1 MSKTRHS
8 AKPQDRAI
16 TSEEAELWE
25 QATRSLARLKS
36 KPRVSRAEPVAAT
49 SAGAPVSRRGA
60 NAVTPAKMRAVVAL
74 AAAPVA
80 ELDRR
85 QARRI
90 AAGKIELDGSID
102 LHGLRQAE
110 AHARLRA
117 FLSRAYAQGL
127 KTVLVITGK
136 GVAGEHGPTS
146 LELEA
151 SPRGVL
157 RRSVPLWLARED
169 LSQIVASYGAAG
181 SRHGGSGAFYV
192 RLRKSP
198 HST

>member
-1 MSKTRHS
+1 KLS
-8 AKPQDRAI
+8 
-16 TSEEAELWE
+16 
-25 QATRSLARLKS
+25 
-36 KPRVSRAEPVAAT
+36 
-49 SAGAPVSRRGA
+49 
-60 NAVTPAKMRAVVAL
+60 AVVAL

-80 ELDRR
+80 VLDRR
-85 QARRI
+85 QTRRI
-90 AAGKIELDGSID
+90 AGGKIEIDGSID

-117 FLSRAYAQGL
+117 FLSSAYAQGF

-136 GVAGEHGPTS
+136 GVADDHVPPS
-146 LELEA
+146 LDQEA

-157 RRSVPLWLARED
+157 RRSVPLWLARAD
-169 LSQIVASYGAAG
+169 LRQIVASYAAAG

-198 HST
+198 RSA

>member
-1 MSKTRHS
+1 MSKTRHGS
-8 AKPQDRAI
+8 KPQDRAI

-36 KPRVSRAEPVAAT
+36 KPRVSRAQPPAAT
-49 SAGAPVSRRGA
+49 PAGASTGRRGA
-60 NAVTPAKMRAVVAL
+60 KAVEPAKLSAVAAL
-74 AAAPVA
+74 AAAPLA
-80 ELDRR
+80 ALDRR

-90 AAGKIELDGSID
+90 ATGKIEIDGSID

-110 AHARLRA
+110 AHVRLRA
-117 FLSRAYAQGL
+117 FLSSAYAQGL

-136 GVAGEHGPTS
+136 GVAEEGVPPLGPV
-146 LELEA
+146 A

-169 LSQIVASYGAAG
+169 LSQFVASYAAAG
-181 SRHGGSGAFYV
+181 SRHGGSGAFYL

-198 HST
+198 RSA